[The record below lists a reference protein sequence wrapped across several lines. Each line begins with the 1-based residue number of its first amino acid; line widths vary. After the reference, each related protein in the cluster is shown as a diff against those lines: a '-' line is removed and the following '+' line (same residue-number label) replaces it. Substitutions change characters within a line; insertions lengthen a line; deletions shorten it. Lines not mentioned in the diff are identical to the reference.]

1 MNGRHDIE
9 IQIYATNKTLTR
21 AEASI
26 KCTHHKCPSAFIEAD
41 SQFTVIIAVI
51 AYHAI
56 GATVPVLSHLI
67 SGHLRNPTRCR
78 ELTPPVSSY
87 PPRKFPFPI
96 ERSGFKENKPP
107 RRGGDSPLWKCSLA
121 GCHANIWQPR
131 PELPL
136 ISTLFSISPRRFRL
150 GRGTTA
156 ASIDLPRTLP
166 RDRKH
171 LVLPPQ
177 GNFDASCFQRTL
189 PWMLFVFRSRRAWA
203 PAFLPET
210 YRVNPGDAVDLI

>member
-51 AYHAI
+51 ACHAI
-56 GATVPVLSHLI
+56 GATVAVRALDSFYLI
-67 SGHLRNPTRCR
+67 SFGPLAQPPTRRR
-78 ELTPPVSSY
+78 ELTPSVSSY

-96 ERSGFKENKPP
+96 ERSGSKENKPP
-107 RRGGDSPLWKCSLA
+107 VTKPGGDSPLWKCPLA

-131 PELPL
+131 PN
-136 ISTLFSISPRRFRL
+136 S
-150 GRGTTA
+150 
-156 ASIDLPRTLP
+156 
-166 RDRKH
+166 H
-171 LVLPPQ
+171 
-177 GNFDASCFQRTL
+177 
-189 PWMLFVFRSRRAWA
+189 
-203 PAFLPET
+203 
-210 YRVNPGDAVDLI
+210 